1 MNTRKNK
8 NRCYWEY
15 FWISHKKKKK
25 KRPPYVHTM
34 GHCSHLSLQLPTWHW
49 LISWKKNPQDRE
61 PNRYIFANNQGL
73 VCLWYQ
79 ILAYRKLP
87 TAQFVHYFLNTRGL
101 KLCMPL
107 FHSWILN
114 WSCCATLPQLCY
126 PSPAEAASPASL
138 GNQQSYSRLLQN
150 LSLKKMS
157 VSRQFQAQWLQ
168 QCLRSLLP

>member
-1 MNTRKNK
+1 MLLGIFLNQ
-8 NRCYWEY
+8 
-15 FWISHKKKKK
+15 SQKKKK

-114 WSCCATLPQLCY
+114 WSCCATLPQLRQQVQQVWGISKATADYCRTLAWKKWVSADNFK
-126 PSPAEAASPASL
+126 PSDCSSAWGLCCP
-138 GNQQSYSRLLQN
+138 RL
-150 LSLKKMS
+150 
-157 VSRQFQAQWLQ
+157 WTG
-168 QCLRSLLP
+168 